1 MKEDVIL
8 RVDHD
13 IIIFSIDYDF
23 VTQTVFWMNLNA
35 ESIKWINMKTKE
47 KGTLIK
53 GWSSY
58 IFRCLGQ
65 FFKN

>member
-13 IIIFSIDYDF
+13 VIIFSIDYDF
-23 VTQTVFWMNLNA
+23 LSQTVFWMNLNA
-35 ESIKWINMKTKE
+35 ESIKWIDMKTKE

-53 GWSSY
+53 GRS
-58 IFRCLGQ
+58 
-65 FFKN
+65 